1 MKNKEQ
7 NLNEFKRKTEY
18 KGFHDFK
25 KLDDFIQSS
34 LEKFKLVEP
43 MKELY
48 DATKNDANSIV
59 SHKSTIPDLVIWN
72 KKFNKNECFYNA
84 DLKKDNPFPRF
95 QFFLRVKGT
104 KNDKEKKKEKEKNK
118 NNKKLKKKGVFEKN
132 IQKEKIPPKKENEI
146 KNLSQLLNMNN
157 NEKNKNSKMKEI
169 GTNGDIKDSERIIPQ
184 NLEYLD
190 DFPKKKEKNTLINDK
205 ENDLNNVN
213 QINLG
218 DDDKEKEDNKDNNDF
233 NLGQIND
240 FKTTKVDFFNQKKE
254 EEEKPNLDYQI
265 NDNNNLNEI
274 NALFKMKDSDE
285 NLNNNLIQN
294 QTDDKKQ
301 KKNKKKKN
309 SKTNLNP
316 QNNMNNN
323 FMINNQNMFMQ
334 GMQNN
339 FYPNQ
344 GNRNINFQQQFM
356 SNEYLLNLVYNNINK
371 QGWVIL
377 NNEGKIF
384 GKKSSFELFEFL
396 SQNLNNNNFL
406 YIFISDIETG
416 RLFNSKQMYII
427 LSQTL
432 PLIIKIHR
440 QMLINQMNM
449 NNMNNMNMNNMN
461 MNNMNMNNMN
471 MNNMNNINNQMM
483 MQNFLNFY
491 SKTMALY
498 QMFNQMNQINNSMN
512 RINIVQ
518 GGSQNNT
525 KKLGRLPRGNGTDN
539 YDPFMGYKGPKMNL
553 LFETPSGHKTNIAC
567 PINIKVYDLLCQY
580 ISKVG
585 LGPNVIGNGIY
596 FLYNGRRLGK
606 SFYDSQ
612 VDQVFTFG
620 EKVVVIDYG
629 NLIGA

>member
-84 DLKKDNPFPRF
+84 DLNKDNPFPRF

-132 IQKEKIPPKKENEI
+132 IQKEKIPPKKENEV

-157 NEKNKNSKMKEI
+157 NEKNKSSKMKEI

-254 EEEKPNLDYQI
+254 EEEKPNLNYQI
-265 NDNNNLNEI
+265 NDNNNN
-274 NALFKMKDSDE
+274 
-285 NLNNNLIQN
+285 
-294 QTDDKKQ
+294 
-301 KKNKKKKN
+301 
-309 SKTNLNP
+309 
-316 QNNMNNN
+316 
-323 FMINNQNMFMQ
+323 
-334 GMQNN
+334 
-339 FYPNQ
+339 
-344 GNRNINFQQQFM
+344 
-356 SNEYLLNLVYNNINK
+356 
-371 QGWVIL
+371 
-377 NNEGKIF
+377 
-384 GKKSSFELFEFL
+384 
-396 SQNLNNNNFL
+396 
-406 YIFISDIETG
+406 
-416 RLFNSKQMYII
+416 
-427 LSQTL
+427 
-432 PLIIKIHR
+432 
-440 QMLINQMNM
+440 
-449 NNMNNMNMNNMN
+449 
-461 MNNMNMNNMN
+461 
-471 MNNMNNINNQMM
+471 
-483 MQNFLNFY
+483 
-491 SKTMALY
+491 
-498 QMFNQMNQINNSMN
+498 
-512 RINIVQ
+512 
-518 GGSQNNT
+518 
-525 KKLGRLPRGNGTDN
+525 
-539 YDPFMGYKGPKMNL
+539 
-553 LFETPSGHKTNIAC
+553 
-567 PINIKVYDLLCQY
+567 
-580 ISKVG
+580 
-585 LGPNVIGNGIY
+585 
-596 FLYNGRRLGK
+596 
-606 SFYDSQ
+606 
-612 VDQVFTFG
+612 
-620 EKVVVIDYG
+620 
-629 NLIGA
+629 